1 MIEKEDKE
9 KKNIENKNFYQNI
22 KFFFLKYKKL
32 LGTCI
37 LTSLQYYVL
46 INILIEEKK
55 YKNL

>member
-9 KKNIENKNFYQNI
+9 KKNIQNKNFYQNI

-32 LGTCI
+32 LETCK